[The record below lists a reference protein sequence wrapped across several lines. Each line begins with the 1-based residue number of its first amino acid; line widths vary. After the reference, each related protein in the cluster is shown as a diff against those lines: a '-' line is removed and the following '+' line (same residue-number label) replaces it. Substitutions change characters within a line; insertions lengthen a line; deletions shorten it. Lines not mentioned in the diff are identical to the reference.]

1 MPHHRG
7 SLHHELPS
15 EAMAMDTHI
24 RLSDRLT
31 EALKLYAADQ
41 DLRNA
46 AALRVLL
53 EEILKKKGYLTARSK
68 RLKR

>member
-1 MPHHRG
+1 
-7 SLHHELPS
+7 
-15 EAMAMDTHI
+15 MDTHI

-41 DLRNA
+41 DLKA
-46 AALRVLL
+46 APALRVLL

>member
-1 MPHHRG
+1 MR
-7 SLHHELPS
+7 HELPS

-53 EEILKKKGYLTARSK
+53 EGALKKKGYLTARSK

>member
-1 MPHHRG
+1 
-7 SLHHELPS
+7 
-15 EAMAMDTHI
+15 MDTHI

-53 EEILKKKGYLTARSK
+53 EEALKKKGYLTARSK